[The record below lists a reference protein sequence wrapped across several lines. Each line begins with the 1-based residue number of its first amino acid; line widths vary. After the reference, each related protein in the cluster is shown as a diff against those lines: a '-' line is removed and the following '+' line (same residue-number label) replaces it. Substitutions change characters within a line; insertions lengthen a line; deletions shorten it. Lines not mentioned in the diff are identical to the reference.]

1 MKYALLHTLL
11 GFLFTQTGLGQSFN
25 LRYDF
30 GEEARPDFSWSVESE
45 DAGGF
50 TVFCPVY
57 NADFRYETGVARF
70 NVNGE
75 VEWTTKVSVDT
86 LSILTGLHNSTYKLN
101 IGDGY
106 VLGTNIFGWGT
117 DHMYLIRYNSDG
129 DTLWTRY
136 WSNEFGFQEIGYSAI
151 EDPDGN
157 FLVVGVGGAA
167 NGYARGLVVKTDPN
181 GNTLWKR
188 YYTGYTGSTSS
199 TIFGSIDNAF
209 GGGYIVG
216 GSTRACETC
225 PFQHQAVR
233 LSTDGDELWQHVLV
247 NNSDDGA
254 PNIMHYGDG

>member
-1 MKYALLHTLL
+1 MKYALLYTLL

-70 NVNGE
+70 NINGE

-199 TIFGSIDNAF
+199 TIFATVLIMRPTVHTSSVAEPGRARLVLFSIIWF
-209 GGGYIVG
+209 
-216 GSTRACETC
+216 E
-225 PFQHQAVR
+225 
-233 LSTDGDELWQHVLV
+233 
-247 NNSDDGA
+247 
-254 PNIMHYGDG
+254 